1 MAKRWGKPEKEN
13 DHCVNCPHWRCGDG
27 KHSYSRRPYCHA
39 QGGDFCL
46 EKAYEKEEKEKKKMI
61 CLYDGFRCPFYEDSN
76 CKVTDPTFDCSE
88 YWRYNF
94 KEESEEEENVD

>member
-46 EKAYEKEEKEKKKMI
+46 EEAYEKEEE
-61 CLYDGFRCPFYEDSN
+61 E
-76 CKVTDPTFDCSE
+76 
-88 YWRYNF
+88 
-94 KEESEEEENVD
+94 KEENDLSL